1 LIGPKY
7 EAKPAIMMGLFEI
20 VAIALCI
27 CDRLTYYPPLVAMVP
42 MPLGAT
48 PEDI

>member
-27 CDRLTYYPPLVAMVP
+27 CDRLTYYPPFVALVP
-42 MPLGAT
+42 MPLVAT
-48 PEDI
+48 KEDI